1 MNSIKPIIKTK
12 KGLTGGLEDIGNFK
26 EGFCYKVIT
35 GAEESWI
42 MCNDSLT
49 DKLKWMDAII
59 KIKGALT
66 IVGDDEPE
74 VEGIVNLGPS
84 PFDGISKGYK

>member
-42 MCNDSLT
+42 
-49 DKLKWMDAII
+49 
-59 KIKGALT
+59 
-66 IVGDDEPE
+66 
-74 VEGIVNLGPS
+74 VNFNLL
-84 PFDGISKGYK
+84 FLDV